1 MILLFLILLSASMLL
16 VYRNATDFG
25 VLIFYPEML
34 WNFFLLVLIVLLV
47 SLGFSTYK
55 II

>member
-16 VYRNATDFG
+16 VYRDATDFG
-25 VLIFYPEML
+25 VLIFYPETS
-34 WNFFLLVLIVLLV
+34 WNFFLLGLTILLA